1 MAAEGGR
8 IDFMFLG
15 PSYLAA
21 GSATGRSGNF
31 GQITDWGHHLADPGP
46 ATYDERLISAR
57 HQYVDGQ
64 ALSCVNLTLA
74 GMTLIITARNAVREG
89 NVSTSVCL
97 FRGVPVDLF
106 KLVHFGTPPHLGP
119 VQIYSL

>member
-31 GQITDWGHHLADPGP
+31 GQITGWGHHLAGPGP
-46 ATYDERLISAR
+46 ATYDERLISVR

-64 ALSCVNLTLA
+64 ALSCVKLDPSRDDINNY
-74 GMTLIITARNAVREG
+74 RPQR
-89 NVSTSVCL
+89 STG
-97 FRGVPVDLF
+97 R
-106 KLVHFGTPPHLGP
+106 
-119 VQIYSL
+119 

>member
-31 GQITDWGHHLADPGP
+31 GQITGWGHHLADPGL

-64 ALSCVNLTLA
+64 ALSCT
-74 GMTLIITARNAVREG
+74 GMTLIITARNGVREG
-89 NVSTSVCL
+89 HVSTSVCL

>member
-8 IDFMFLG
+8 IDSMFLG

-31 GQITDWGHHLADPGP
+31 GQITGWGHHLADPGP

-64 ALSCVNLTLA
+64 ALSCVKLDPSRDDIDNY
-74 GMTLIITARNAVREG
+74 RPQR
-89 NVSTSVCL
+89 ST
-97 FRGVPVDLF
+97 RR
-106 KLVHFGTPPHLGP
+106 
-119 VQIYSL
+119 